1 VSEGLERSD
10 LGIQIR
16 LFASSY
22 APLFALLALRFESRW
37 LRLVL
42 ALAAAIF
49 LVDTFRIAY
58 VIPRRVGASPFTV
71 SSADDE
77 GGQVAGYLATY
88 LLPFLAVPNP
98 GTTDLVAYGLFLVV
112 VGVISVRSNLTH
124 INPTL
129 YLLRFRLMSVTT
141 QEGFEGLAVVR
152 SQLRAGDVLRANHL
166 GRHVLVEVRS
176 G

>member
-1 VSEGLERSD
+1 MSDGLERSD
-10 LGIQIR
+10 FGIQIR

-22 APLFALLALRFESRW
+22 APLFALLALRFESPW
-37 LRLVL
+37 LRLAL

-49 LVDTFRIAY
+49 LADTVRVAY
-58 VIPRRVGASPFTV
+58 VIPRRVGTSPFTV
-71 SSADDE
+71 TSAVDE

-98 GTTDLVAYGLFLVV
+98 AVTDLAAYGLFLVV
-112 VGVISVRSNLTH
+112 VGIISMRSNLTH

-129 YLLRFRLMSVTT
+129 YLLGYRLISVTT
-141 QEGFEGLAVVR
+141 QEGFSGLAIARTQV
-152 SQLRAGDVLRANHL
+152 RAGDVLRANHL
-166 GRHVLVEVRS
+166 GSHLLVEVRN